1 MNRKKRDKYTKI
13 MIYTIITI
21 FTLSFV
27 LPMLFR

>member
-1 MNRKKRDKYTKI
+1 MNKKKRDKYTKV
-13 MIYTIITI
+13 MIYGLVLI

>member
-1 MNRKKRDKYTKI
+1 MNRKKRDKYTRV
-13 MIYTIITI
+13 MIYSIVLI